1 MHNIVTMLITK
12 KYLVNISDRINN
24 TNYNQNWIWID
35 RENVIFLSNY
45 QINYNFFCRYWLRVE
60 ENRGNV
66 NKESLLQNRGI
77 DVLAY
82 RGAVCNWEII
92 AKSEVLAIF
101 QNNYQAIIF
110 ERHE

>member
-1 MHNIVTMLITK
+1 MWFS
-12 KYLVNISDRINN
+12 KYQR
-24 TNYNQNWIWID
+24 T
-35 RENVIFLSNY
+35 
-45 QINYNFFCRYWLRVE
+45 YNFFGRYWFEIKRAE

-110 ERHE
+110 ERHESGSGSWIPMPKYWVTTPLTWSDRL